1 MKRHTIITQLWLV
14 LLLGSVGGASLIPQ
28 GYMPGLNPA
37 GQLALILCS
46 GEVIDSE
53 DTPLAAE
60 TSVCWFSALQ
70 LTAILPPSLFTLGS
84 AVALFHPLTGLLPS
98 NSDRTPSYFARAPPA
113 LS

>member
-1 MKRHTIITQLWLV
+1 MKRHAIITQFWLV

-37 GQLALILCS
+37 GQLALVLCS
-46 GEVIDSE
+46 GEVIDSD
-53 DTPLAAE
+53 DTSLAAE

-70 LTAILPPSLFTLGS
+70 LTAILPSSVFTVGTG
-84 AVALFHPLTGLLPS
+84 VALFNPLTGPVPS
-98 NSDRTPSYFARAPPA
+98 NSDRTHSYFARAPPA